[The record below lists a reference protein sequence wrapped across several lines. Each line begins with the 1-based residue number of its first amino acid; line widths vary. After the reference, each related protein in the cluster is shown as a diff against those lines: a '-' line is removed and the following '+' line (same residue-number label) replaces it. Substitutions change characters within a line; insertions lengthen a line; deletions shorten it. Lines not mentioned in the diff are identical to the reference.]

1 MAKEANQTQETI
13 VPTEVKDDV
22 QIEQK
27 DNKPDK
33 SHAKAVKTSE
43 NFDKKLA
50 EEGVEDDTPPAPKA
64 DKSKEDKKSQTEEE
78 PEADAQDSGKDKSK
92 AEEQVP
98 AEPKGDELNV
108 SEKLAKEAVDLGL
121 TPEEVAEFKS
131 DDELTKTLNIIKSV
145 LADTEEAPAGSQQ
158 QVPPDKKAKDESV
171 PDTDLKFENEDEI
184 DPGLLKGIKA
194 MQKHYEAQIKTL
206 SEKVDAMQS
215 NVTQERQAQFV
226 KRFDDMIDKMGI
238 EFAEV
243 FGKGSTKD
251 LSRRSMAFKNR
262 DAVRMHMYAYAK
274 GLTEAGLPL
283 PDEQGLF
290 NVALH
295 SLNGEKLKAVEGLRS
310 SRKADAYAKGTRAGR
325 PATRQ
330 AARLN
335 PMQKAIETSK
345 EFDDLI
351 DTSEY

>member
-1 MAKEANQTQETI
+1 
-13 VPTEVKDDV
+13 
-22 QIEQK
+22 
-27 DNKPDK
+27 
-33 SHAKAVKTSE
+33 
-43 NFDKKLA
+43 
-50 EEGVEDDTPPAPKA
+50 
-64 DKSKEDKKSQTEEE
+64 
-78 PEADAQDSGKDKSK
+78 
-92 AEEQVP
+92 
-98 AEPKGDELNV
+98 
-108 SEKLAKEAVDLGL
+108 L

-158 QVPPDKKAKDESV
+158 QAPPDKKAKDESV
-171 PDTDLKFENEDEI
+171 PDSDLKFENEDEI

-215 NVTQERQAQFV
+215 NVTQERQTQFV
-226 KRFDDMIDKMGI
+226 KRFDDMIDKLGI

-290 NVALH
+290 NVALN
-295 SLNGEKLKAVEGLRS
+295 SLHGEKLKTIEGLRS

-330 AARLN
+330 AAGLN

-345 EFDDLI
+345 QFDDLI